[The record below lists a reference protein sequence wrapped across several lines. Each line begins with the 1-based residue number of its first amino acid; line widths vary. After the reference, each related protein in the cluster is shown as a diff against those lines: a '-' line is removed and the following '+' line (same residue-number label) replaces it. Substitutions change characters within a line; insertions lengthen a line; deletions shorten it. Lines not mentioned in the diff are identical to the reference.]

1 MISFPLVSFT
11 VRASLV
17 AQRERICLWSKRCRF
32 DSWVGK
38 TPGERNGN
46 PLQYSLPRKPH
57 RQRSLA
63 SYRPQ
68 GHKRVGHNL
77 VTKRQQQSYCFTI
90 RLLSFRR
97 AGSKEKSSHYSC
109 LTLRSSL
116 HPSPRNDYTPDLI
129 STTLSTVLFYSSW
142 LIKTAFI
149 NTKNI
154 MLRNMFSHIIDLL
167 CLSHTSLIILKDLSH
182 FGTTEKHPDSQ
193 TRCKASY
200 SEWVFIHCLPYLS
213 IIFSSEKQKQDS
225 L

>member
-11 VRASLV
+11 RASLV
-17 AQRERICLWSKRCRF
+17 AQRERICLWNKRCRF

-63 SYRPQ
+63 SCSPQ
-68 GHKRVGHNL
+68 GHKRVGHDL

-97 AGSKEKSSHYSC
+97 AGSKEKSPHYSR

-116 HPSPRNDYTPDLI
+116 HPSLRNDYTPDLI

-154 MLRNMFSHIIDLL
+154 MLRNTV
-167 CLSHTSLIILKDLSH
+167 LSHHRFIMFVPYISNHLEGSEPLWYNRETSWFPNQMQS
-182 FGTTEKHPDSQ
+182 
-193 TRCKASY
+193 
-200 SEWVFIHCLPYLS
+200 FI
-213 IIFSSEKQKQDS
+213 
-225 L
+225 